1 MKPLLIRR
9 SYAKSLLFLYIKEER
24 IQAFPAN
31 DYSFILFGRTNKSY
45 PNDYNNSPSYYTQ
58 RYQELVCLCTSSS
71 EKVIKQIHK
80 IYSIL
85 YENGDEKLYR
95 LSKTK

>member
-24 IQAFPAN
+24 IQVFPAN

-45 PNDYNNSPSYYTQ
+45 PNDT
-58 RYQELVCLCTSSS
+58 T
-71 EKVIKQIHK
+71 IHHLITHTEISRTGVSMYK
-80 IYSIL
+80 PL
-85 YENGDEKLYR
+85 
-95 LSKTK
+95 